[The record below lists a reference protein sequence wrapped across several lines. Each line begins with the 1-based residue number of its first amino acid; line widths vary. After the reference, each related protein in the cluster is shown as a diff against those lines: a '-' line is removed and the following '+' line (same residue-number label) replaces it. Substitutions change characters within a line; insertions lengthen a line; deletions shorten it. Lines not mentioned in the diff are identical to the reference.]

1 MTGSVSETLCQR
13 DEATAEFILE
23 IYYCIIQSLMESGLC
38 KGMLLFFIFFIF
50 WQMWHIKNIHT
61 QPKDRQQFGFYTIL
75 NERDS
80 VEVLLTGLE
89 DLYIGM
95 N

>member
-1 MTGSVSETLCQR
+1 MVC
-13 DEATAEFILE
+13 AKACCYFFIL
-23 IYYCIIQSLMESGLC
+23 
-38 KGMLLFFIFFIF
+38 FFLANVA
-50 WQMWHIKNIHT
+50 HKNIHT
-61 QPKDRQQFGFYTIL
+61 QPKDRQQFGFYTTL

>member
-13 DEATAEFILE
+13 DEATVEFILE

-38 KGMLLFFIFFIF
+38 KGMLLFFNFLFFLANVA
-50 WQMWHIKNIHT
+50 HKNIHT

-75 NERDS
+75 NEWDS

>member
-1 MTGSVSETLCQR
+1 
-13 DEATAEFILE
+13 
-23 IYYCIIQSLMESGLC
+23 MESGLC
-38 KGMLLFFIFFIF
+38 KGMLLFFIFLANVA
-50 WQMWHIKNIHT
+50 HKNIHT